1 MNVPCRNFR
10 MSKPDRLIW
19 RDWGE
24 QSVVFDV
31 LSGETHLFDVV
42 TAAAIQFFEEGVTVD
57 AQKLAE
63 KMADR
68 LELEV
73 DAELESF
80 LCRAIDGAIAVGLV
94 EVVGEVESR

>member
-1 MNVPCRNFR
+1 
-10 MSKPDRLIW
+10 
-19 RDWGE
+19 
-24 QSVVFDV
+24 
-31 LSGETHLFDVV
+31 
-42 TAAAIQFFEEGVTVD
+42 
-57 AQKLAE
+57 
-63 KMADR
+63 MADR